1 MCQLIHL
8 CANKTV
14 FVFCFLRMSEE
25 LPRGNREYVRY
36 QLENDLPNFDVKFSP
51 QFQKNCKFSMGS
63 QIQPIF
69 SPKVSKKMS
78 PNLFH
83 HKISNFRR
91 FCQITLFPLKFLIKI
106 CKFCLPHWEPEF
118 FIFYILSNVY

>member
-1 MCQLIHL
+1 MCQQDRF
-8 CANKTV
+8 A
-14 FVFCFLRMSEE
+14 FCFLRMSGK

-51 QFQKNCKFSMGS
+51 KFQKIANFQWDPKFSQFS
-63 QIQPIF
+63 APKSRKRCRQI
-69 SPKVSKKMS
+69 
-78 PNLFH
+78 FH

-106 CKFCLPHWEPEF
+106 CKFCLPNWEPEF